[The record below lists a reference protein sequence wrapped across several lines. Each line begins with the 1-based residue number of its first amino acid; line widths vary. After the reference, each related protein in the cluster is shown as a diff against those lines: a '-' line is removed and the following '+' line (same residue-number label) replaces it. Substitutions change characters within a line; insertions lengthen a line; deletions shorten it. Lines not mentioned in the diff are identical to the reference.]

1 MTAHETVS
9 VPGTSAGVGRAAA
22 AFDEFCRDRGVPPEA
37 RWRFQVALD
46 EILSNIVRHGY
57 KDAGGTIAL
66 TFTHDGRAV
75 SVEVVDSGP
84 AFDPRQA
91 PPPDTSSPLESRR
104 PGGLGIVLAEELLDE
119 LAYERRDEH
128 NHLKLTWR
136 MRRDEPGAGRRT
148 KDGHGDC

>member
-1 MTAHETVS
+1 MTAHETVA
-9 VPGTSAGVGRAAA
+9 VPGTTAGIGRAAA

-37 RWRFQVALD
+37 SWRFQVALD
-46 EILSNIVRHGY
+46 EVLSNIVRHGY
-57 KDAGGTIAL
+57 KHVAGTIAL
-66 TFTHDGRAV
+66 TFAHDGHAV

-84 AFDPRQA
+84 AFDPREA
-91 PPPDTSSPLESRR
+91 PAPDTSSPLESRR

-136 MRRDEPGAGRRT
+136 MRRDEPGPRT
-148 KDGHGDC
+148 

>member
-1 MTAHETVS
+1 PFTPSTPVSPPRSRGSMPAHETVS
-9 VPGTSAGVGRAAA
+9 VPGTTAGVGRAAA

-57 KDAGGTIAL
+57 KHAGGTIAL
-66 TFTHDGRAV
+66 TFSHDGHAV

-84 AFDPRQA
+84 AFDPRHA

-104 PGGLGIVLAEELLDE
+104 PGGLGIVL
-119 LAYERRDEH
+119 
-128 NHLKLTWR
+128 
-136 MRRDEPGAGRRT
+136 
-148 KDGHGDC
+148 

>member
-9 VPGTSAGVGRAAA
+9 VPGTIAGVGRAAA

-46 EILSNIVRHGY
+46 EILSNIVRHAY
-57 KDAGGTIAL
+57 KHAGGTIAL
-66 TFTHDGRAV
+66 TFSHDSRAV

-136 MRRDEPGAGRRT
+136 MRRDEPRGA
-148 KDGHGDC
+148 